1 MFKRFSNAWLTL
13 VINYPKWILLLIALV
28 LLVAIA
34 GLPRFKLDASA
45 DSLTL
50 ENDAALGYFREVSK
64 NYSSGDMLI
73 VTFTPRQDLFSD
85 AALQVLARLQADL
98 EAVEGVNSVN
108 SILNVPLLYSPRR
121 NLREVSQENLT
132 LLSPGVDRDQ
142 AREEFLNSPIYR
154 EMILSPDG
162 NTTAMQLNIGVDRR
176 YIELVQERDAL
187 REKRSGN
194 QLTAGEQ
201 ARLDAVTAEFLEYRT
216 QSETESHRRVEVVRS
231 IVAEYQDEAQIFIG
245 GVSMITADMISFIQK
260 DLIVFGGAALA
271 FILLVLAVIF
281 RSLRFVII
289 PMATCLSAVT
299 LMLGLISW
307 LDWRLTVISS
317 NFVALLLIIS
327 LAIIIHLIVRYREY
341 AEENP
346 DWNQAQLVTATLKFM
361 VKPCIYTVLTS
372 ALAFASL
379 VVSNIRPV
387 IDFGWMMTIGLFFA
401 LILAFLLMPASL
413 MLLSPT
419 RPKAATGET
428 GSEPKRFKP
437 VPLYISAFV
446 ERRGGLV
453 WLFSGILLGL
463 GIWGLTR
470 LQVENRF
477 IDYFHEDTE
486 IYQGLSLIDN
496 KLGGTTFF
504 DILIQ
509 DKAVPGFAET
519 EDMVPAVT
527 DEDDPFAEVD
537 PFGAVETEDGADP
550 FADDADPFADDES
563 EPSSVWM
570 TVAGLELIDRIHRY
584 LDEQPEIGKVQSL
597 ATLYRVGIDLNG
609 SLNNFELA
617 VMDKSVSGEIRQ
629 VLLAPYRQGKH
640 ETRISMRIKDSW
652 PGLQRSELLERIHH
666 DLESQFNLDMEHVNF
681 TGLLVLY
688 NNMLQSLFSS
698 QIVTLGTVFF
708 GIMLMFMVLFRSLV
722 VALIAIIPNILAAL
736 VILGS
741 MGLFGIPLDMM
752 TITIAAIT
760 VGMGVDNA
768 IHYIHRFKTEVRKD
782 GDYITAM
789 HRSHGS
795 IGRALFYT
803 TSIIFFGFSIM
814 MLSQFIPTIY
824 FGILTGC
831 AMVAA
836 LTGALF
842 LLPRLILLMRPF
854 TREIAKGPATPAS
867 HTAGPE

>member
-1 MFKRFSNAWLTL
+1 MFKRFSNTWLTL
-13 VINYPKWILLLIALV
+13 VINYPKWILLFITLL

-50 ENDAALGYFREVSK
+50 ENDTALGYFREVSK
-64 NYSSGDMLI
+64 KYSSGDMLI
-73 VTFTPRQDLFSD
+73 VTFTPKQDLFSD
-85 AALQVLARLQADL
+85 EALQVLARLQGDL

-108 SILNVPLLYSPRR
+108 SILNVPLLYSPKR
-121 NLREVSQENLT
+121 NLREVSQETLT

-162 NTTAMQLNIGVDRR
+162 NTTAMQLNVGVDRT
-176 YIELVQERDAL
+176 YIDLVQERDTL
-187 REKRSGN
+187 REKRAQG
-194 QLTAGEQ
+194 QLTEEEH
-201 ARLDAVTAEFLEYRT
+201 ARLESVTEEFLDYRT
-216 QSETESHRRVEVVRS
+216 QSESQAHRRVDVVRS
-231 IVAEYQDEAQIFIG
+231 IVEDYQDEAQIFIG
-245 GVSMITADMISFIQK
+245 GVSMITADMISFIRK
-260 DLIVFGGAALA
+260 DLIVFGSAALA
-271 FILLVLAVIF
+271 FIFVVLAVIF
-281 RSLRFVII
+281 RSLRFVVI

-346 DWNQAQLVTATLKFM
+346 DWSQAQLVTATLQFM

-372 ALAFASL
+372 AVAFASL
-379 VVSNIRPV
+379 VVSGIRPV

-419 RPKAATGET
+419 RPTQT
-428 GSEPKRFKP
+428 INNNSSNPKRSKP
-437 VPLYISAFV
+437 IPLYCSAFV

-453 WLFSGILLGL
+453 WLFAAILMGL

-509 DKAVPGFAET
+509 DKAVPGF
-519 EDMVPAVT
+519 T
-527 DEDDPFAEVD
+527 DSGEEASISADEEDPFAEVD
-537 PFGAVETEDGADP
+537 PMEGVDADDEGDP
-550 FADDADPFADDES
+550 FADTDAFAEDES
-563 EPSSVWM
+563 DSPGVWM
-570 TVAGLELIDRIHRY
+570 TVGGLELIDRVHSY
-584 LDEQPEIGKVQSL
+584 LDAQPEIGKVQSL
-597 ATLYRVGIDLNG
+597 ATLYRVGTDLNG
-609 SLNNFELA
+609 GLNNFELA

-629 VLLAPYRQGKH
+629 VLLAPYKQGEH

-652 PGLQRSELLERIHH
+652 PGLKRSELLERIHN
-666 DLESQFNLDMEHVNF
+666 DLANQFGLDMEHVNF

-698 QIVTLGTVFF
+698 QIVTLGAVFL
-708 GIMLMFMVLFRSLV
+708 GIMVMFMVLFRSIV
-722 VALIAIIPNILAAL
+722 IALIAIIPNMLAAL

-768 IHYIHRFKTEVRKD
+768 IHYIHRFKTEIRKD
-782 GDYITAM
+782 GDYIAAM

-803 TSIIFFGFSIM
+803 SSIIVFGFSIM
-814 MLSQFIPTIY
+814 ILSQFIPTIY
-824 FGILTGC
+824 FGVLTGC
-831 AMVAA
+831 AMLAA
-836 LTGALF
+836 LMGALF
-842 LLPRLILLMRPF
+842 LLPKLILLVRPF
-854 TREIAKGPATPAS
+854 TREIAKGPAGTAS
-867 HTAGPE
+867 PVS